1 MQTAGSVVSVWGW
14 TPSRREIVKNPIQ
27 GLEGRRGGRGSR
39 PSLVLILL
47 ECNQFGQFLALVA
60 LGPSASP
67 LSPLRLPKVNVLGP
81 FYLGCR

>member
-47 ECNQFGQFLALVA
+47 ECNQFGQFLALVLPRRSGA
-60 LGPSASP
+60 Q
-67 LSPLRLPKVNVLGP
+67 RLTSVSSKTPKG
-81 FYLGCR
+81 